1 MVRRTRALSADDRVK
16 ALATREAVIGLH
28 NGSIQPADLPA
39 RFPHISRRRATELA
53 GKLPKDLE
61 DDENSLELTR
71 AATKIVGLEVRNLY
85 STWELQQ
92 ATAHYVAKK
101 MTAAECTA
109 KYGVGGS
116 TLRRKRKALD
126 LAPKES
132 GSPPSLS
139 VAHRA
144 AKKLKK
150 ENTGP

>member
-1 MVRRTRALSADDRVK
+1 
-16 ALATREAVIGLH
+16 
-28 NGSIQPADLPA
+28 
-39 RFPHISRRRATELA
+39 
-53 GKLPKDLE
+53 LPKDLE

-92 ATAHYVAKK
+92 K